1 MKIFDLNKFATCP
14 SSKMIKILIVF
25 SLILLF
31 IVYPIMTWQFVLS
44 GDIVSPLESQ
54 LSFSGAF
61 LKVQYAT
68 IIGAGGLENYRI
80 GQILDYG
87 FMVSYSSLI
96 FSLGL
101 IIARKFTEPSIWRK
115 LGFVLAIAGPITACF
130 DATEN
135 AFILLTLTDPLGFP
149 DWWALAHSSAALVK
163 WILLL
168 IAIIGELLAVSY
180 YLLVIR
186 RKK

>member
-1 MKIFDLNKFATCP
+1 MKMLNLNKFATWP
-14 SSKMIKILIVF
+14 SSKVLKIQIGF
-25 SLILLF
+25 SLILSVLVCS
-31 IVYPIMTWQFVLS
+31 IIAWLFVLS
-44 GDIVSPLESQ
+44 GDTVFPLASQ

-61 LKVQYAT
+61 LKAQYAT
-68 IIGAGGLENYRI
+68 IIGAGGLEYYRI

-87 FMVSYSSLI
+87 FMVSYSLLI

-101 IIARKFTEPSIWRK
+101 PIARKFAEGSIWRK
-115 LGFVLAIAGPITACF
+115 LGFIFAIAGPIAACF

-135 AFILLTLTDPLGFP
+135 AFILLTLTDPSGFP
-149 DWWALAHSSAALVK
+149 DWWALAHSSAALIK

-168 IAIIGELLAVSY
+168 IAIIGLLCAVSY
-180 YLLVIR
+180 YFLVGR

>member
-1 MKIFDLNKFATCP
+1 MKILNLNKFATWP
-14 SSKMIKILIVF
+14 SSKILKILIVF
-25 SLILLF
+25 SLILF
-31 IVYPIMTWQFVLS
+31 FVVYPIMAWQFVLS
-44 GDIVSPLESQ
+44 GDVVSPLASQ

-61 LKVQYAT
+61 LKLQYAT
-68 IIGAGGLENYRI
+68 IFGAGGLENYRI

-87 FMVSYSSLI
+87 FMVSYSLLI

-101 IIARKFTEPSIWRK
+101 IIARKITETSIWRK
-115 LGFVLAIAGPITACF
+115 LGFVFAIAGPIATCF

-135 AFILLTLTDPLGFP
+135 AFILLTLTDPSGFP
-149 DWWALAHSSAALVK
+149 DWWALAHSSAASVK

-168 IAIIGELLAVSY
+168 IAIIGILLAVSY